1 MQSHC
6 TCTID
11 NITKLS
17 LVLALAPMML
27 TSTATANDREAAFKA
42 RCGECHGPRDIQFWG
57 RQRPDAAAR
66 QVWLDQFLRRHYPPS
81 EAERDLIIGY
91 IQVRIAGA
99 TAPR

>member
-11 NITKLS
+11 GITKLS
-17 LVLALAPMML
+17 LALTVASMLL
-27 TSTATANDREAAFKA
+27 TSTAATTDGEAAFKA

-57 RQRPDAAAR
+57 RQRPDAVAR
-66 QVWLDQFLRRHYPPS
+66 QAWLDQFLRRHYPPS
-81 EAERDLIIGY
+81 EAERAIIIGY
-91 IQVRIAGA
+91 IQKRIAGP